1 MKLLTFNI
9 NEPLITKK
17 DKKYFEK
24 NTNKTIYIG
33 DWCCDFEYFSD
44 KKKVNIFDSYN
55 WRSER
60 IRNTQNIYIK
70 KIYEKL
76 LINISNFLNIYHK
89 KNYNLKYWEILIS
102 RWLWFYI
109 INSYSRWKIAK
120 KILKEKR
127 INEILSLNFN
137 DEDIIGQNTLHSHK
151 IMNSRDNYWSH
162 YMFIKIFK
170 YISKI
175 RIKNI
180 RIRDSNKLSSVIKKL
195 DTGIIFFSFFNFFFK
210 KKIFIYRLYIPLVE
224 KILIMLK
231 SFQLN
236 FKIFRYKIIQSNNS
250 YHKRN
255 FNFKFLIYK
264 NKFFNFLCLELKNN
278 IPRICIEDFKLLDE
292 NLIKAKWPKKPDY
305 IITSHGQYYDEVFK
319 AYVAKN
325 ILLKK
330 KFVILQHGGLGHHEN
345 NFLFGSYFEK
355 KISDIYITWG
365 KNVCKGGS
373 PIGISTVK
381 KKKCFYSKNKGILL
395 VSYNLDIMPN
405 KFPDGHLSNLQKQKI
420 ITEIIITFINNLSLN
435 LRDYLFIKT
444 NIAYT
449 SQDQNKGDIVKNQ
462 IIKNFQNINFI
473 ENKKLTH
480 QISHD
485 FSIQIETFLSTGFYE
500 ALYLNNPTI
509 LIFNPKTIDGVN
521 KNFLKELNKMHS
533 LKISFF
539 NASEAAQFI
548 NINFKHINKWW
559 NSKAIQ
565 DFRKIFCNKYCSDN
579 KHFIKNLKK
588 IINF

>member
-1 MKLLTFNI
+1 M
-9 NEPLITKK
+9 
-17 DKKYFEK
+17 
-24 NTNKTIYIG
+24 
-33 DWCCDFEYFSD
+33 
-44 KKKVNIFDSYN
+44 
-55 WRSER
+55 
-60 IRNTQNIYIK
+60 
-70 KIYEKL
+70 
-76 LINISNFLNIYHK
+76 
-89 KNYNLKYWEILIS
+89 
-102 RWLWFYI
+102 
-109 INSYSRWKIAK
+109 
-120 KILKEKR
+120 
-127 INEILSLNFN
+127 
-137 DEDIIGQNTLHSHK
+137 
-151 IMNSRDNYWSH
+151 
-162 YMFIKIFK
+162 
-170 YISKI
+170 
-175 RIKNI
+175 
-180 RIRDSNKLSSVIKKL
+180 
-195 DTGIIFFSFFNFFFK
+195 
-210 KKIFIYRLYIPLVE
+210 
-224 KILIMLK
+224 
-231 SFQLN
+231 
-236 FKIFRYKIIQSNNS
+236 
-250 YHKRN
+250 
-255 FNFKFLIYK
+255 
-264 NKFFNFLCLELKNN
+264 
-278 IPRICIEDFKLLDE
+278 
-292 NLIKAKWPKKPDY
+292 
-305 IITSHGQYYDEVFK
+305 
-319 AYVAKN
+319 
-325 ILLKK
+325 
-330 KFVILQHGGLGHHEN
+330 
-345 NFLFGSYFEK
+345 
-355 KISDIYITWG
+355 
-365 KNVCKGGS
+365 
-373 PIGISTVK
+373 GISTVK
-381 KKKCFYSKNKGILL
+381 KKKYFYSKNKGILL

-533 LKISFF
+533 LKICFF

-565 DFRKIFCNKYCSDN
+565 DFRKIFSNKYCSEN